1 MTEKNVKRVV
11 RKPLFQ
17 RGPQTISGD
26 KDPNFVY
33 RFVNDTGSRIDQM
46 KQAGYEIVEDDNL
59 IVGDSRVTD
68 ANQPGS
74 AKKVISKDGTV
85 SYLMRQKKEWYDEDQ
100 AAKQAHNDE
109 IEEAMKKSASEG
121 MYGSIK
127 TSRDK

>member
-1 MTEKNVKRVV
+1 MNKPEKRVT

-17 RGPQTISGD
+17 RGPQSISGE
-26 KDPNFVY
+26 KDPGYVY
-33 RFVNDTGSRIDQM
+33 RFVNDSGARIDQL
-46 KQAGYEIVEDDNL
+46 KEAGYEIVTDDNL
-59 IVGDSRVTD
+59 IVGDSRVLD
-68 ANQPGS
+68 AKQPGT

-109 IEEAMKKSASEG
+109 IEAAMKKQASEG

>member
-1 MTEKNVKRVV
+1 MAEKNVKRVV

-17 RGPQTISGD
+17 RGPQSISGE

-46 KQAGYEIVEDDNL
+46 KQAGYEIVEDDSL
-59 IVGDSRVTD
+59 IVGDSRVSDPT
-68 ANQPGS
+68 AQGS
-74 AKKVISKDGTV
+74 GKRVISKDGTV
-85 SYLMRQKKEWYDEDQ
+85 SYLMRQKKEFYEEDQ

-109 IEEAMKKSASEG
+109 IEQAMKQQASEG

-127 TSRDK
+127 TSRD